1 MWVEQTKKGKYK
13 FIERYTDPLT
23 GKYKRVSVTLD
34 KDTPQ
39 SRKRA
44 QKAISKKIE
53 DAEKT
58 VVEKSEDM
66 TLGSLVE
73 LYREEQKHTVKAST
87 YQRNYFACETLKNIL
102 GSDTRLKNL
111 TAGYIRKSFLSTGKK
126 HGTLNEHLTRLKSLI
141 RWGFRNDYVD
151 DITFLDK
158 LDPFSDIPHRE
169 KIENKFL
176 ESTEVS
182 ILIRGMELQKWKN
195 LTLFLVL
202 SGLRFGEAAALERS
216 DLDFK
221 KRVIHITKNYDSVNK
236 IVTTP
241 KTRTSIRDVYM
252 QDELYAL
259 CKRLAAESVSNTIV
273 SLSFKSLIFTDDI
286 GEHVSFFTYNKYL
299 RQISIK
305 ELGRAITPHTLRHT
319 HASLMMENGMNE
331 DSISRRLGHT
341 NSKITKEIYLH
352 ATNKLK
358 EKENSQIKGIKIL

>member
-23 GKYKRVSVTLD
+23 GKYRRVSVTLD

-39 SRKRA
+39 SRKQA
-44 QKAISKKIE
+44 QKAILKKIE
-53 DAEKT
+53 DAEKAT
-58 VVEKSEDM
+58 RTESDDM
-66 TLGSLVE
+66 TLSDLVE
-73 LYREEQKHTVKAST
+73 LYREEQKQTVKAST
-87 YQRNYFACETLKNIL
+87 YQRSYFACETLKNIL
-102 GSDTRLKNL
+102 GSDTKLKNL
-111 TAGYIRKSFLSTGKK
+111 TAGYIRKSLLSTGKS
-126 HGTLNEHLTRLKSLI
+126 HGTLNEHLVRLKSLI
-141 RWGFRNDYVD
+141 RWGYRNDYVD

-169 KIENKFL
+169 KIEGKFL
-176 ESTEVS
+176 ESMEVS
-182 ILIRGMELQKWKN
+182 TLTNGMKVQKWKN
-195 LTLFLVL
+195 LTLLLVL
-202 SGLRFGEAAALERS
+202 SGLRFGEAAALERA
-216 DLDFK
+216 DLDFRE
-221 KRVIHITKNYDSVNK
+221 RVIHVSKNYDSVNK

-252 QDELYAL
+252 QDELYKL
-259 CKRLAAESVSNTIV
+259 CRCIAAESVSNTIV
-273 SLSFKSLIFTDDI
+273 SMSSKNLLFTDCD
-286 GEHVSFFTYNKYL
+286 GEHISFFAYNKYL

-358 EKENSQIKGIKIL
+358 EKENSQMKGIKIL